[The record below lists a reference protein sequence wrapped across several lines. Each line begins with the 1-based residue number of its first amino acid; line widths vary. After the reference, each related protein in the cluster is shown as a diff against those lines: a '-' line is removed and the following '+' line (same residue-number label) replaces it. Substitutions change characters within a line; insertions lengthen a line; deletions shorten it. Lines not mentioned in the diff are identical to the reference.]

1 MRRAAPVRAA
11 SPSVSSAQ
19 TSYDCSGLQ
28 AQVKS
33 VHGAL
38 LGDALQP
45 SPGTIASGAHTL
57 VLTSVREPIEL
68 TLRSLDY
75 VLCKRCDH

>member
-1 MRRAAPVRAA
+1 M
-11 SPSVSSAQ
+11 
-19 TSYDCSGLQ
+19 
-28 AQVKS
+28 
-33 VHGAL
+33 HGAL

-75 VLCKRCDH
+75 VQYERCDDLTIELLDETATSVATTSQAQWQR